1 MTVLITGG
9 GGFLGAWI
17 IKRLHTRGIEVR
29 VLDLSDDRST
39 TREIIGSK
47 ADGLDWRRGD
57 VASSNDVT
65 KASRGCD
72 FVIHL
77 AALLTPACI
86 ENPILGAQVNLIGTL
101 NVFEAAKTNG
111 LSGVTYASSAAVF
124 GPDAGETP
132 CPTTHY
138 GAYKLACEGAA
149 RAYWLEAGVPSVG
162 YRPLVVYGP
171 GRDIGLTAGPSIACR
186 KAAQGKPYT
195 IGFSGATDMI
205 FVDDVAAAFEAAVVQ
220 PFKGAHAFSLVGEMV
235 EVADI
240 AAAIEK
246 VAPNSEISFEGPPI
260 PVHPN
265 IIPGAVEKLLG
276 TLPHTSL
283 TEGIRRTVTHYQVD
297 CYD

>member
-17 IKRLHTRGIEVR
+17 IKRLHARGIEVR

-39 TREIIGSK
+39 TREIIGGE
-47 ADGLDWRRGD
+47 ADGLDWHRGD
-57 VASSNDVT
+57 VASPDDVT
-65 KASRGCD
+65 KASEGCD

-111 LSGVTYASSAAVF
+111 LGGVTYASSAAVF
-124 GPDAGETP
+124 GPGDGETP

-186 KAAQGKPYT
+186 RASRGKPYT
-195 IGFSGATDMI
+195 IAFSGATDMI

-240 AAAIEK
+240 VAAIEK
-246 VAPNSEISFEGPPI
+246 VAPDAEINFEGPPI

-276 TLPHTSL
+276 ALPHTSL
-283 TEGIRRTVTHYQVD
+283 TDGIRRTVTHYQVD
-297 CYD
+297 CHD